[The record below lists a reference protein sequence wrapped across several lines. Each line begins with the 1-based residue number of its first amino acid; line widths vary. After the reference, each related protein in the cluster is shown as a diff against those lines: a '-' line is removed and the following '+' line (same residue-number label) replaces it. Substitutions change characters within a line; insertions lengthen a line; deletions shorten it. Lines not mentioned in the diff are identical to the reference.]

1 MWGVVFG
8 LASVLTLAVLLL
20 PIARRSNI
28 PHTVILAI
36 AGIGLGLLVQQLG
49 VGAVEAGHGDEAGGG
64 GGSLLMQFAQ
74 AVGGLRITS
83 DVILFL
89 FLPALVFE
97 SAMSLDLRKL
107 MENMR
112 SILFLAIVGVLIS
125 TAIVGASIWS
135 VSGIALVTC
144 LLLGAIVSATDPVA
158 VIALFKDLNAP
169 KRLTVLVEGESL
181 FNDATAIVLASI
193 FIAIFVQGDSPN
205 LAASALNFTIIFLGG
220 IAAGVVVARPAVW
233 LMRAFRRDTMIIVT
247 LTVTLPFIAFVV
259 AEHFLHVSGVMAVVA
274 AGLTV
279 GSIGRRLIPPQ
290 VFEEVE
296 HAWHQLGF
304 WATSLIF
311 VLVGLAVP
319 RMLGEHLYDYVDDI
333 FVIIIAASAARAF
346 VIYFLLPLLDRF
358 SAQQKVSLGY
368 QTIMF
373 WGGLRGAVS
382 LALALIVLETE
393 AIPEESRAL
402 IAVLVTSFVLFTLL
416 IQATTIQP
424 VMRLFGL
431 HQLSPT
437 DQALRNRS
445 VTNALAA
452 VSAELDRFASFHEV
466 DPNERAAALLRF
478 ESAAK
483 EADAS
488 SNSDGEL
495 TIDDWVRTGLAM
507 ALAQERQMYLTRF
520 GEGFTTSAQLQ
531 EALAR
536 LDDVNDQLKAKAYDW
551 RAAAMAGV
559 AYRRRFRAA
568 LDLQRLF
575 GLTGPLAGLLARRLG
590 VLEFVRQVLREQ
602 RDDGVGEIETML
614 PESARDR
621 FRQFYTERFDIVS
634 QNAEALAK
642 QYPEYAAALHRRD
655 LTLAGLRL
663 EESAYDR
670 LLEQSIIGPEIHGD
684 LIKRLESAGASEG
697 RLPKLRLKLNTTDLV
712 AKVPFFDELGKGRRK
727 QLARLLKTRI
737 FVPGDRIII
746 RGDIG
751 DEMFFIADG
760 AVSVVLSDDDV
771 TLGTGDFF
779 GELALITDQPRNAD
793 VVAIGFS
800 TLLALRRRD
809 FAGFVKRNPD
819 IRNKIRKIAAQR
831 VGDSVV
837 IDL

>member
-28 PHTVILAI
+28 PHTVILAV
-36 AGIGLGLLVQQLG
+36 AGIGLGFLVQQLG
-49 VGAVEAGHGDEAGGG
+49 VDAGDTGHGAEVDHG

-107 MENMR
+107 MEDMR
-112 SILFLAIVGVLIS
+112 SILFLAVVGVLIS
-125 TAIVGASIWS
+125 TAIVGTSIWS
-135 VSGIALVTC
+135 VSGMALVTC

-181 FNDATAIVLASI
+181 FNDATAIVMASI
-193 FIAIFVQGDSPN
+193 FIAIFAQGDSPS
-205 LAASALNFTIIFLGG
+205 LAASALNFTTVFLGG
-220 IAAGVVVARPAVW
+220 IAVGVVVARPAVW

-247 LTVTLPFIAFVV
+247 LSVTLPFIAFVV

-279 GSIGRRLIPPQ
+279 GSLGRRLIPPQ
-290 VFEEVE
+290 VFDEVE

-319 RMLGEHLYDYVDDI
+319 RMLGEHLYDYLDDI
-333 FVIIIAASAARAF
+333 VIIIIAASAARAF

-358 SAQQKVSLGY
+358 GAQQKVSLGY

-393 AIPEESRAL
+393 AIPEESRAF

-431 HQLSPT
+431 HKLSPT

-445 VTNALAA
+445 VSIALAT

-466 DPNERAAALLRF
+466 DPSERAAALRRF
-478 ESAAK
+478 EMAAH
-483 EADAS
+483 EADATS
-488 SNSDGEL
+488 SGDDEL

-520 GEGFTTSAQLQ
+520 GEGFATSAQLQ

-536 LDDVNDQLKAKAYDW
+536 LEDVNDQLKAKAYDW
-551 RAAAMAGV
+551 RAAAMSGV

-568 LDLQRLF
+568 LDLQRQF

-602 RDDGVGEIETML
+602 RKDGVGEIEAML
-614 PESARDR
+614 PGSARDR
-621 FRQFYTERFDIVS
+621 FRQFYGERFDIVS

-670 LLEQSIIGPEIHGD
+670 LLDQSIIGPEIHGD
-684 LIKRLESAGASEG
+684 LVKRLESAGASEG

-760 AVSVVLSDDDV
+760 AVSVVLSEGDV

-793 VVAIGFS
+793 VLAVGFS

-809 FAGFVKRNPD
+809 FAAFVKRNPD
-819 IRNKIRKIAAQR
+819 IRNKIRKIAEHR
-831 VGDSVV
+831 VGDRIV